1 MACFHEKSTED
12 VKQIIEFDMSV
23 FSEKTK
29 NVATCVN
36 NVLAALNSVEEIK
49 RKLEHELET
58 YSVDESPNKKRII
71 QKLDKKMKSC
81 VKIFEH

>member
-12 VKQIIEFDMSV
+12 MKQIMESTMSV

-36 NVLAALNSVEEIK
+36 NVLAALKSVEEIK

>member
-1 MACFHEKSTED
+1 
-12 VKQIIEFDMSV
+12 MSV

-36 NVLAALNSVEEIK
+36 NVLTILNSVEERK

-58 YSVDESPNKKRII
+58 YSVDESSNKKRII
-71 QKLDKKMKSC
+71 QKLDKKMKSR
-81 VKIFEH
+81 VKIFDHCKYL